1 MTHRPLAGLDRG
13 RLRLVLA
20 PFFLALAVPA
30 AILVYQAYNQLK
42 WEAFHQY
49 RTLAE
54 ELTTRIDGRI
64 SRLIG
69 EEEARSYADYGF
81 LVVAGDPA
89 ANFLQPSPLSAFPVA
104 SDIPG
109 LLGYFQID
117 AEGVFSTPLVPA
129 ADHLA
134 ASYGISELELARRRD
149 LQQEI
154 RLTLIRNRLVRELPV
169 GDRRADLREAEGG
182 EIRRSTPPP
191 STRVGLASDEADRQS
206 HALEAQSLANDKSEG
221 QAAFDLLDQALEAP
235 HRDELAPPS
244 AALGRVEDLN
254 LDLRYQHA
262 PFEAGAKLAKRQTK
276 GAPPERAMR
285 KERSLLPEP
294 SLASSREE
302 READAVPGPALRV
315 SIFESE
321 LDPFRL
327 GLLDSGHFV
336 LYRKVWRDAARSIQG
351 ALIEQDAF
359 LRGTVEAVFRDS
371 ILSRMSDL
379 AVAYR
384 GAVLA
389 AFSAQTGREYLS
401 SAAELTGDLL
411 HRARLSTP
419 ASDLELVFSVG
430 RLPPGPGAWV
440 LGWTAATLA
449 LVLCG
454 GFLALDR
461 LGRKQIAMARQQQDF
476 VSAVS
481 HELKTP
487 LTSIRMYSEMLR
499 EGWAD
504 EGRKGTYY
512 AFICEESERLTR
524 LITNVLQLARLTRNE
539 LRVDLK
545 PMAVGELAESL
556 RPKIASLTDRAGF
569 ALVLDCAGSAERT
582 IRVDEDFLA
591 QILINL
597 VDNAVKFA
605 REAERKEVRIA
616 CRIPQRNQIQLSVR
630 DYGPGVARDQ
640 MKKIF
645 KLFYR
650 SGNELTRETVGTGI
664 GLALVREL
672 TLAMGGRVDLVNVQ
686 PGAEFRLTFPAERQT
701 TVS

>member
-1 MTHRPLAGLDRG
+1 MTRRPLAGLDRG

-20 PFFLALAVPA
+20 FFFLALAVPA
-30 AILVYQAYNQLK
+30 AILVYQAYDQLK

-117 AEGVFSTPLVPA
+117 AEGVFSTPLVPV

-134 ASYGISELELARRRD
+134 ASYGISELELAQRRD
-149 LQQEI
+149 LQRQI
-154 RLTLIRNRLVRELPV
+154 RLTLIRNRLVRGLPV
-169 GDRRADLREAEGG
+169 GGRRADLREAESG
-182 EIRRSTPPP
+182 ELRRSTAPP
-191 STRVGLASDEADRQS
+191 STRFGVASDDADRGS
-206 HALEAQSLANDKSEG
+206 HALEAQSLANDKAEG
-221 QAAFDLLDQALEAP
+221 QAAFDLL
-235 HRDELAPPS
+235 
-244 AALGRVEDLN
+244 
-254 LDLRYQHA
+254 
-262 PFEAGAKLAKRQTK
+262 
-276 GAPPERAMR
+276 
-285 KERSLLPEP
+285 
-294 SLASSREE
+294 
-302 READAVPGPALRV
+302 
-315 SIFESE
+315 
-321 LDPFRL
+321 
-327 GLLDSGHFV
+327 
-336 LYRKVWRDAARSIQG
+336 
-351 ALIEQDAF
+351 
-359 LRGTVEAVFRDS
+359 
-371 ILSRMSDL
+371 
-379 AVAYR
+379 
-384 GAVLA
+384 
-389 AFSAQTGREYLS
+389 
-401 SAAELTGDLL
+401 
-411 HRARLSTP
+411 
-419 ASDLELVFSVG
+419 DLELVFSVG
-430 RLPPGPGAWV
+430 RLPPGPGARV

-499 EGWAD
+499 EGWAG

-545 PMAVGELAESL
+545 PTAVGELAEIL

-616 CRIPQRNQIQLSVR
+616 CRTPQRNQIQLSVR
-630 DYGPGVARDQ
+630 DYGPRVARDQ

-672 TLAMGGRVDLVNVQ
+672 TLAMGGRVDLVNAQ

-701 TVS
+701 TAS